1 MTKEMQYCLLPRTC
15 WKDRDTF
22 LKADYTRSF
31 SGPLTELGISI
42 ARVPEFLDTIARNLS
57 EALEPEM
64 EFSLRLQAPRRETNA
79 VKRERKLERA
89 NKQWRRRL
97 KDLKRAQESE
107 FEVVILEAR
116 REHNTLQEV
125 EIASFAVRAYDPPNE
140 DFI

>member
-1 MTKEMQYCLLPRTC
+1 M
-15 WKDRDTF
+15 
-22 LKADYTRSF
+22 
-31 SGPLTELGISI
+31 SI
-42 ARVPEFLDTIARNLS
+42 DRVPEFLDTISRNLS

-64 EFSLRLQAPRRETNA
+64 EFSLCLQAPRRETAA

-97 KDLKRAQESE
+97 KDLTRAQGSE

-116 REHNTLQEV
+116 REHNALQEI
-125 EIASFAVRAYDPPNE
+125 EIASFVVRAYHPPDE